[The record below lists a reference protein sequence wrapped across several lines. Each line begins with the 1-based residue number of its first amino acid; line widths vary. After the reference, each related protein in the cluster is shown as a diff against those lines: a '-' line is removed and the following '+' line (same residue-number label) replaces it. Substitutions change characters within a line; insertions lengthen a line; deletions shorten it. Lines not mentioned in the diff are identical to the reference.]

1 MNYFSYFSEIEDEF
15 VRRRG
20 SHLLVSTLDWSL
32 METWR
37 QRGIPLHIVLRGI
50 SQSFDNYDKRE
61 NRGRKVN
68 TLFFCRQAVEENYFS
83 YLESRI
89 GTESESPS
97 QPAVPAP
104 PDSSSPDSSSPDS
117 SSPDSSSPDSSSVD
131 SDPIFTPAAILTY
144 LSDQITALE
153 RITPSHKIESIIA
166 HLLQQAV
173 LRLKEIKTDI
183 EMSRIISYENLEAD
197 LSLIEQTILA
207 GLRDATP
214 PETLIIWEKEGKKQL
229 KAYRETM
236 KPEIY
241 RQTLDNFLARE
252 LRRQYQIPRLS
263 LFYLNP

>member
-97 QPAVPAP
+97 QPAVPP
-104 PDSSSPDSSSPDS
+104 E
-117 SSPDSSSPDSSSVD
+117 SSSVD
-131 SDPIFTPAAILTY
+131 SDPIFTPTAILTY
-144 LSDQITALE
+144 LYDQIMALE
-153 RITPSHKIESIIA
+153 RITHSHKIESIIA

-207 GLRDATP
+207 GLRDATL
-214 PETLIIWEKEGKKQL
+214 PETLITWEKEGKKQL

>member
-97 QPAVPAP
+97 QPAVPAL
-104 PDSSSPDSSSPDS
+104 
-117 SSPDSSSPDSSSVD
+117 PDSSSPDSSSVD
-131 SDPIFTPAAILTY
+131 SDPIFTPTAILTY

-153 RITPSHKIESIIA
+153 RITHSHKIESIIA

-214 PETLIIWEKEGKKQL
+214 PETLITWEKEGKKQL

>member
-104 PDSSSPDSSSPDS
+104 
-117 SSPDSSSPDSSSVD
+117 PDSSSPDSSSVD

>member
-104 PDSSSPDSSSPDS
+104 PDSSSPDSSS
-117 SSPDSSSPDSSSVD
+117 VD
-131 SDPIFTPAAILTY
+131 SDPIFTPTAILTY

-252 LRRQYQIPRLS
+252 LCSSDGVSASYA
-263 LFYLNP
+263 